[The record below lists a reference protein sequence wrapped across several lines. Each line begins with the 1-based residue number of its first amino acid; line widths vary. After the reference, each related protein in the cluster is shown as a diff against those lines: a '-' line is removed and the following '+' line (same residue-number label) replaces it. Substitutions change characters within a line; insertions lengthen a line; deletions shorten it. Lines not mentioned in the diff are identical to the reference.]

1 MQGLNYTLKGSFYF
15 GGKVGSI
22 TVDAAQ
28 TQHTPAAAHT
38 FLSLVTLIHFDVI
51 MSYLK
56 HWIAVLL
63 LPLPLAKSVK
73 ITKEVWSVSVRKY
86 DLLFEP
92 AATCADK
99 ETSGLLYVSF
109 N

>member
-1 MQGLNYTLKGSFYF
+1 
-15 GGKVGSI
+15 
-22 TVDAAQ
+22 
-28 TQHTPAAAHT
+28 
-38 FLSLVTLIHFDVI
+38 
-51 MSYLK
+51 MSYLI

-73 ITKEVWSVSVRKY
+73 ITEGDREWSVSIEKY
-86 DLLFEP
+86 ELLFEST
-92 AATCADK
+92 ATCADK

>member
-1 MQGLNYTLKGSFYF
+1 
-15 GGKVGSI
+15 
-22 TVDAAQ
+22 
-28 TQHTPAAAHT
+28 
-38 FLSLVTLIHFDVI
+38 
-51 MSYLK
+51 MSYLI

-73 ITKEVWSVSVRKY
+73 ITEGEWSVSIEKY
-86 DLLFEP
+86 DLLFEST
-92 AATCADK
+92 ATCADK